1 MKLDRMFGIT
11 MELMTRSRVTATE
24 LAARFEVSVRTIYR
38 DIDLINQAGIP
49 IASYTGT
56 DGGFEL
62 MDGFFL
68 TRQHFSI
75 DDLSVIYSLL
85 KGLETA
91 LGGNYTTLAR
101 KLTSLQPAL
110 KNGGDDRHNIIL
122 EWSTNDSEKTVV
134 QRLLPAI
141 RQNLRISFSYVSA
154 LGTETARTVE
164 PLQLFWEQGAWYI
177 KGFCQLRRA
186 NRLFRVTRISGL
198 QVTEEKFTARHA
210 AEPEEKKENRPQG
223 MEVHLRFTPSA
234 RLRAMEQFPREYVM
248 RDGHLEVKT
257 VCYTKD
263 YALSIVLSYG
273 TEVTILSPDSLK
285 EDLLQKIKEIGN
297 LYSNV
302 GGMDE

>member
-11 MELMTRSRVTATE
+11 MELMTRNRVTATE
-24 LAARFEVSVRTIYR
+24 LAVRFEVSVRTIYR

-62 MDGFFL
+62 MEGFFL

-91 LGGNYTTLAR
+91 LGGSYTSLAR

-110 KNGGDDRHNIIL
+110 KNGGDDRHNILL
-122 EWSTNDSEKTVV
+122 EWSTNDSERTVI
-134 QRLLPAI
+134 QQLLPAV
-141 RQNLRISFSYVSA
+141 RQNLRISFSYVGAS
-154 LGTETARTVE
+154 GTETARTVE
-164 PLQLFWEQGAWYI
+164 PLQLYWEQGAWYL
-177 KGFCQLRRA
+177 KGYCQLRRA
-186 NRLFRVTRISGL
+186 NRLFRVSRITGL
-198 QVTEEKFTARHA
+198 QVTEEKFTARD
-210 AEPEEKKENRPQG
+210 AEPEENRPQG
-223 MEVHLRFTPSA
+223 MEVHLRFTPRA
-234 RLRAMEQFPREYVM
+234 RLRAMEQFPGEYVV
-248 RDGHLEVKT
+248 RGGHLEVKT

-285 EDLLQKIKEIGN
+285 EDLLQTIKEIGRR
-297 LYSNV
+297 YSNL
-302 GGMDE
+302 GGTDE

>member
-62 MDGFFL
+62 MEGFFL

-91 LGGNYTTLAR
+91 LGGSYTSLAR

-110 KNGGDDRHNIIL
+110 KNGGDDRHNILL
-122 EWSTNDSEKTVV
+122 EWSTNDSERTVI
-134 QRLLPAI
+134 QQLLPAV

-154 LGTETARTVE
+154 SGTETARTVE
-164 PLQLFWEQGAWYI
+164 PLQLYWEQGAWYL
-177 KGFCQLRRA
+177 KGYCQLRRA
-186 NRLFRVTRISGL
+186 NRLFRVSRITGL
-198 QVTEEKFTARHA
+198 QVTEEKFTARDT
-210 AEPEEKKENRPQG
+210 EPEENRPQG
-223 MEVHLRFTPSA
+223 MEVHLRFTPRA
-234 RLRAMEQFPREYVM
+234 RLRAMEQFPGEYVV
-248 RDGHLEVKT
+248 RGGHLEVKT

-285 EDLLQKIKEIGN
+285 EDLLQTIKEIGRR
-297 LYSNV
+297 YSNL
-302 GGMDE
+302 GGTDE

>member
-11 MELMTRSRVTATE
+11 MELMTRNRVTAAE

-49 IASYTGT
+49 IVSYTGT

-75 DDLSVIYSLL
+75 DDFSVIYSLL
-85 KGLETA
+85 KGLEAA
-91 LGGNYTTLAR
+91 LGGSYTTLAR

-134 QRLLPAI
+134 QQLLPAI
-141 RQNLRISFSYVSA
+141 RQNLRISFSYVTA

-164 PLQLFWEQGAWYI
+164 PLQLFWEQGAWYL

-186 NRLFRVTRISGL
+186 NRLFRVSRISGL
-198 QVTEEKFTARHA
+198 QVTEEKFTARH
-210 AEPEEKKENRPQG
+210 EKPEEEEKNRPQG

-234 RLRAMEQFPREYVM
+234 RLRAMEQFPRGYVM

-285 EDLLQKIKEIGN
+285 EDLLQKIKEIGS

>member
-62 MDGFFL
+62 MEGFFL

-75 DDLSVIYSLL
+75 EDLSVIYSLL

-91 LGGNYTTLAR
+91 LGGGYTTLAR

-110 KNGGDDRHNIIL
+110 KNGGDERHNIIL
-122 EWSTNDSEKTVV
+122 EWSTNDSERNVV
-134 QRLLPAI
+134 QQLLPAV
-141 RQNLRISFSYVSA
+141 RESLRISFSYVSA
-154 LGTETARTVE
+154 SGTETARTVE
-164 PLQLFWEQGAWYI
+164 PLQLFWEQGAWYL
-177 KGFCQLRRA
+177 KGYCQLRRA
-186 NRLFRVTRISGL
+186 NRLFRVSRISGL
-198 QVTEEKFTARHA
+198 QVTEEKFTARD
-210 AEPEEKKENRPQG
+210 AEPEENEENRPHG
-223 MEVHLRFTPSA
+223 MEVHLRFTPPA
-234 RLRAMEQFPREYVM
+234 RLRAMEQFPGEYAVQG
-248 RDGHLEVKT
+248 GHLEVKT

-285 EDLLQKIKEIGN
+285 EDLLQTIKEIGIR
-297 LYSNV
+297 YSNL
-302 GGMDE
+302 GGTDE